1 VRQRGSLAQRISL
14 LATAAAVITAV
25 LAGALSVG
33 LIRNENGAS
42 ARRTLARLADAAQA
56 TADRGADP
64 AAGQLRASRTLL
76 ALKVQSARVNSDGA
90 VSGTNALARAALT
103 PSDVTQLLAGR
114 SVSAQRVVNSQ
125 RILIEGRGTRAGGIA
140 LVQRRADATAG
151 GDRAIRR
158 MLLALLI
165 AVAIAVVLA
174 LLVAHRIARPLRRTA
189 AAAHALAA
197 GRRDVTVLPD
207 GPVEVAAVGHAVNTL
222 AKALSYS
229 EGRQRQFLLS
239 VSHDLRTPLTAIT
252 GYAESL
258 ADGVVPPE
266 QSAQVGSIILGEAY
280 RLDRLVAD
288 LLDLARLDAQEFRID
303 VVPVDLVELAR
314 AAAQVWGGRCAA
326 SGVPFLF
333 SGPDGADS
341 PDGLDSPDGSDGSD
355 GSDGAR
361 GTDRSAGS
369 GGTTQLWIRTDPS
382 RLRQVLDGLLE
393 NALRVT
399 PSGRPIV
406 LAVRAETAGRAG
418 DGGSYGSYGSEGR
431 NEGDGWAVAEVR
443 DGGPGLTEDD
453 LAVAFDR
460 SVLFDRYRGV
470 RQVGTG
476 LGLAIV
482 HGLVSRLGGTVQ
494 AGHAAEGGARF
505 TVRLPSH

>member
-103 PSDVTQLLAGR
+103 PSDITQLLAGR

-341 PDGLDSPDGSDGSD
+341 PDG
-355 GSDGAR
+355 SDGAG

-431 NEGDGWAVAEVR
+431 NGGDGWAVAEVR